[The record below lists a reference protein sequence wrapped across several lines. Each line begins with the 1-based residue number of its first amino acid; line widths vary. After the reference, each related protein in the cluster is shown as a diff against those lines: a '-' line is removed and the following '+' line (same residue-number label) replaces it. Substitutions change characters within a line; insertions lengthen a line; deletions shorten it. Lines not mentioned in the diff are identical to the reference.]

1 MQRFRYQAFTREG
14 ARVAGVVDATDAEE
28 ARRLL
33 KTSGLAVQQLGP
45 GGAGEKRRFSL
56 ELTRPF
62 DASGFFR
69 ELAVLSGS
77 GLTLDQALHVMK
89 STADR
94 GNAQEVIDAMA
105 ARLATGEAPSVAMEL
120 ITGLPGDLRAL
131 VSVGE
136 RSGSLPYMFSVIAED
151 LARRAAQR
159 KKLVD
164 AAIYP
169 AFLLLMMIGA
179 LMVVT
184 FVLVP
189 ALLPVFDGSDKPAP
203 MMISALSGLR
213 ELLLGPWFSI
223 GASSL
228 LLLLALAW
236 MFKAEVLGSWFQRML
251 QRAPV
256 IGSMLIKS
264 TISRYLQSLAV
275 LLENSVSLPDAL
287 ALSADCCTVQG
298 LKPRMGELR
307 DKVVSGRPLNE
318 ALQESALFSP
328 KVVSLVRAGDQV
340 NKLPVVLSTSSE
352 MLRDEVQRRAD
363 SLLAL
368 MTPVVTIVLGLLV
381 GGLVISVMTALLS
394 VNDLGMS

>member
-1 MQRFRYQAFTREG
+1 MRRFRYQAFSREG
-14 ARVAGVVDATDAEE
+14 AKVAGVVDASDEEE
-28 ARRLL
+28 ARRALRA
-33 KTSGLAVQQLGP
+33 SGLAVQQLVP
-45 GGAGEKRRFSL
+45 EGAGDKRRFSL

-62 DASGFFR
+62 DTTGYFR

-89 STADR
+89 STADHGSAR
-94 GNAQEVIDAMA
+94 DVIEAMA
-105 ARLATGEAPSVAMEL
+105 ARLATGESPSVAVQL
-120 ITGLPGDLRAL
+120 ITGLPDDLRAL
-131 VSVGE
+131 ISVGE

-151 LARRAAQR
+151 LAKRAAQR
-159 KKLVD
+159 KKLLD

-189 ALLPVFDGSDKPAP
+189 ALLPVFDGSDKSPP
-203 MMISALSGLR
+203 LMISALSGFR

-223 GASSL
+223 AASSV
-228 LLLLALAW
+228 LLLLALTW
-236 MFKAEVLGSWFQRML
+236 MLKAELLTDWFQGLL
-251 QRAPV
+251 QRAPFV
-256 IGSMLIKS
+256 GSMLTKS
-264 TISRYLQSLAV
+264 TLARYLQSLAV

-287 ALSADCCTVQG
+287 ALSADCCTVRG
-298 LKPRMGELR
+298 LKTQLGELR
-307 DKVVSGRPLNE
+307 DKVVSGRPLSE
-318 ALQESALFSP
+318 ALHESTLFSA

-352 MLRDEVQRRAD
+352 LLREEVQRRAD
-363 SLLAL
+363 GALAL
-368 MTPVVTIVLGLLV
+368 MTPVVTIILGLLV

-394 VNDLGMS
+394 VNELGMS